1 MTAPT
6 ADGAVTRTV
15 DRQMLDDP
23 TEDRGIAGSP
33 PLWNR
38 GFVSLLATQFVE
50 ASTDNVVK
58 TLLTIAVAAGK
69 PWELVFGQGGGGWIG
84 VAFTVPFILLSAW
97 AGRIADRNSKRSV
110 TVVLKLA
117 AFGVVILAALGFGFG
132 HAWLAMAALI
142 LFAIIS
148 AFFGPAKY
156 GMIAEL
162 VARREIARAN
172 GVINMATNVAVI
184 FGVLLAGILADHW
197 EESFVAPGGTVDPGG
212 SASIAAATMGAWF
225 PGIALAVLVLV
236 GFLTCLTLPRLRP
249 QMPSLPRAWNPIS
262 TYVTTIREMSHSP
275 LLAVALAWT
284 FFYFAAA
291 VALLVLPDYS
301 QILAVS
307 NAKVSYLMGGLGVSI
322 GVSCVL
328 AAWLDRPHR
337 RRFFVPAGALGLA
350 AGFLA
355 LGLLT
360 PTYTNVAILVSC
372 TGLVAGFYIIP
383 LQSMLQ
389 MLAPDESRGRC
400 LGTAN
405 GMSFMM
411 AAIGSAMF
419 LGLRNAGMES
429 NRIFAVLGALCVV
442 AAVITWWRLCRKD
455 LSGKRHAAPRID

>member
-1 MTAPT
+1 
-6 ADGAVTRTV
+6 
-15 DRQMLDDP
+15 
-23 TEDRGIAGSP
+23 
-33 PLWNR
+33 
-38 GFVSLLATQFVE
+38 
-50 ASTDNVVK
+50 
-58 TLLTIAVAAGK
+58 
-69 PWELVFGQGGGGWIG
+69 
-84 VAFTVPFILLSAW
+84 VAFTVPFIVLSAW

-117 AFGVVILAALGFGFG
+117 AFGVVVLAALGFGLG

-162 VARREIARAN
+162 VARRDIARAN

-184 FGVLLAGILADHW
+184 VGVLLAGFLADEW
-197 EESFVAPGGTVDPGG
+197 EGSFAVGGALDSGV
-212 SASIAAATMGAWF
+212 SASSAPSALGAWL
-225 PGIALAVLVLV
+225 PGIALAVLVFV
-236 GFLTCLTLPRLRP
+236 GFITCLTLPRLRP
-249 QMPSLPRAWNPIS
+249 QMPSLPREWNPIS
-262 TYVTTIREMSHSP
+262 TYVTTIREMSRSP

-284 FFYFAAA
+284 FFYFTAA

-301 QILAVS
+301 QILTVS

-322 GVSCVL
+322 GISCVL

-355 LGLLT
+355 LGVMT
-360 PTYTNVAILVSC
+360 PTYTNVAILVSY

-411 AAIGSAMF
+411 AALGSAMF
-419 LGLRNAGMES
+419 LALRNAGMDS

-442 AAVITWWRLCRKD
+442 AAVITWWRLHRRD
-455 LSGKRHAAPRID
+455 LTGTRGAAQ

>member
-1 MTAPT
+1 
-6 ADGAVTRTV
+6 VIH
-15 DRQMLDDP
+15 DP
-23 TEDRGIAGSP
+23 TEDRGIGDSA

-69 PWELVFGQGGGGWIG
+69 PWEFVFGQGGGGWIG
-84 VAFTVPFILLSAW
+84 VAFTVPFIVLSAW

-117 AFGVVILAALGFGFG
+117 AFAVAALAALGFGLG
-132 HAWLAMAALI
+132 DAWLAMAALG

-162 VARREIARAN
+162 VAHREIARAN

-184 FGVLLAGILADHW
+184 VGVLMAGILADEW
-197 EESFVAPGGTVDPGG
+197 EATFVAVGATPTSGV
-212 SASIAAATMGAWF
+212 AATTATSAIGAWL
-225 PGIALAVLVLV
+225 PGITLAVLVLV

-249 QMPSLPRAWNPIS
+249 QMPSLPRVWDPIS
-262 TYVTTIREMSHSP
+262 TYVTTIREMSKSP

-291 VALLVLPDYS
+291 VALLALPDYS
-301 QILAVS
+301 KILSVS
-307 NAKVSYLMGGLGVSI
+307 NAQVSYLMGGLGVSI
-322 GVSCVL
+322 GISCIV

-337 RRFFVPAGALGLA
+337 RRLFVPAGALGLA

-355 LGLLT
+355 LGLVP

-389 MLAPDESRGRC
+389 MLSPDESRGRC

-419 LGLRNAGMES
+419 LGLRKFGMES
-429 NRIFAVLGALCVV
+429 NRVFAVLGILCI
-442 AAVITWWRLCRKD
+442 AAAIITWWRLRRKD
-455 LSGKRHAAPRID
+455 LTGKRVMPD

>member
-1 MTAPT
+1 MTLPIANS
-6 ADGAVTRTV
+6 ALKRAVDIR
-15 DRQMLDDP
+15 MLDEP
-23 TEDRGIAGSP
+23 TEDRGIASSA

-69 PWELVFGQGGGGWIG
+69 PWEFVFGPGGGGWIG

-117 AFGVVILAALGFGFG
+117 AFVVVVLAAFGFGFG
-132 HAWLAMAALI
+132 DAWLAMAALI

-184 FGVLLAGILADHW
+184 VGVLLAGILADEW
-197 EESFVAPGGTVDPGG
+197 EGSFATVATDGTRLVSGAN
-212 SASIAAATMGAWF
+212 ASVAASTLGAWL

-236 GFLTCLTLPRLRP
+236 GFLTCLTLPRLRA
-249 QMPSLPRAWNPIS
+249 QMPSLPRVWDPIS
-262 TYVTTIREMSHSP
+262 TYVTTIREMSRSP
-275 LLAVALAWT
+275 LLAVALSWT

-301 QILAVS
+301 KILSVS
-307 NAKVSYLMGGLGVSI
+307 NAQVSYLMGGLGVSI
-322 GVSCVL
+322 GISCVM

-337 RRFFVPAGALGLA
+337 RRLFVPAGALGLA

-355 LGLLT
+355 LGLMP
-360 PTYTNVAILVSC
+360 PTYTNVAVLVSF

-419 LGLRNAGMES
+419 LGLRKSGMES
-429 NRIFAVLGALCVV
+429 NRIFAVLGILCVV
-442 AAVITWWRLCRKD
+442 AAVVTWWRLRRKD
-455 LSGKRHAAPRID
+455 LSGKRRSAQ

>member
-1 MTAPT
+1 MTVPI
-6 ADGAVTRTV
+6 ADGVLNQTGDIRIHI
-15 DRQMLDDP
+15 DP
-23 TEDRGIAGSP
+23 TEDRGIAGSA

-38 GFVSLLATQFVE
+38 GFISLLATQFVE

-58 TLLTIAVAAGK
+58 TLLTIAVAAGN

-84 VAFTVPFILLSAW
+84 VAFTVPFIVLSAW

-117 AFGVVILAALGFGFG
+117 AFGVVVLAALGFGFG
-132 HAWLAMAALI
+132 DAWLAMAALI

-162 VARREIARAN
+162 VARRDIARAN

-184 FGVLLAGILADHW
+184 VGVLLAGFLADEW
-197 EESFVAPGGTVDPGG
+197 EGSFAVAGATLASGAIAP
-212 SASIAAATMGAWF
+212 SAPSALGAWL
-225 PGIALAVLVLV
+225 PGIALAVLVFF
-236 GFLTCLTLPRLRP
+236 GFITCLTLPRLRA
-249 QMPSLPRAWNPIS
+249 QMPSLPREWNPIS
-262 TYVTTIREMSHSP
+262 TYVTTIREMSRSP

-284 FFYFAAA
+284 FFYFTAA

-322 GVSCVL
+322 GISCVL

-350 AGFLA
+350 FGFLA
-355 LGLLT
+355 LGLMT
-360 PTYTNVAILVSC
+360 PTYTNVAILVSY

-411 AAIGSAMF
+411 AALGSAMF
-419 LGLRNAGMES
+419 LGLRNAGMDS

-442 AAVITWWRLCRKD
+442 AAVITWWRLHRRD
-455 LSGKRHAAPRID
+455 LTGTRGAVQ

>member
-1 MTAPT
+1 
-6 ADGAVTRTV
+6 
-15 DRQMLDDP
+15 
-23 TEDRGIAGSP
+23 
-33 PLWNR
+33 
-38 GFVSLLATQFVE
+38 
-50 ASTDNVVK
+50 
-58 TLLTIAVAAGK
+58 
-69 PWELVFGQGGGGWIG
+69 
-84 VAFTVPFILLSAW
+84 
-97 AGRIADRNSKRSV
+97 
-110 TVVLKLA
+110 
-117 AFGVVILAALGFGFG
+117 
-132 HAWLAMAALI
+132 MAALI

-162 VARREIARAN
+162 VARRDIARAN

-184 FGVLLAGILADHW
+184 VGVLLAGFLADEW
-197 EESFVAPGGTVDPGG
+197 EGSFAVGGALDSGV
-212 SASIAAATMGAWF
+212 SASSAPSALGAWL
-225 PGIALAVLVLV
+225 PGIALAVLVFV
-236 GFLTCLTLPRLRP
+236 GFITCLTLPRLRP
-249 QMPSLPRAWNPIS
+249 QMPSLPREWNPIS
-262 TYVTTIREMSHSP
+262 TYVTTIREMSRSP

-284 FFYFAAA
+284 FFYFTAA

-301 QILAVS
+301 QILTVS

-322 GVSCVL
+322 GISCVL

-355 LGLLT
+355 LGVMT
-360 PTYTNVAILVSC
+360 PTYTNVAILVSY

-411 AAIGSAMF
+411 AALGSAMF
-419 LGLRNAGMES
+419 LALRNAGMDS

-442 AAVITWWRLCRKD
+442 AAVITWWRLHRRD
-455 LSGKRHAAPRID
+455 LTGTRGAAQ